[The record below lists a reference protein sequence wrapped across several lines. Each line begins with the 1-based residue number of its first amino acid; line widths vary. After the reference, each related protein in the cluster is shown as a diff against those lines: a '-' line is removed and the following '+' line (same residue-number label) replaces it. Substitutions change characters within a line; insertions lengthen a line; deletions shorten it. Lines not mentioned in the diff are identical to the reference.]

1 MRLFKKLDLFIFKAY
16 SLLFVGTFF
25 ICLFVFMMQFMWLHI
40 DKLIGK
46 GLSIDV
52 LAQFFFYAAL
62 TLVPMSLPL
71 AILLAS
77 LITFGNFGERFELL
91 SMKAAGI
98 SLIRI
103 FQPTALF
110 ALVLTAASFYFQ
122 NVTSPNATKQLAAL
136 LYSMKQ
142 KSPELEIPEGI
153 FYNEIK
159 GYNLFVEKKNKE
171 NGMLYGVMIYDN
183 SGSYDDTQIVLAD
196 SARLQST
203 ADKQHL
209 LLTLYRGERFQS
221 MKGSNAAL
229 KGSNTPYMRET
240 FIEEQDLIAFDG
252 GFNALD
258 ASLLSG
264 NAQTKNIIQIQRGID
279 SITVL
284 KDSVGRATYSE
295 AQLSFMNKRTS
306 VSKNDSAKIVAQT
319 ALPFDSLLAKLS
331 TEKLQTVI
339 QSAAYKG
346 ANANSN
352 YEFKRYNTNDMNKAL
367 RLHRVEFH
375 KKLTLS
381 LACIIFFF
389 IGAPLGAIIRKGG
402 LGVPVV
408 VSVVIFIFYYIINVS
423 GEKMAK
429 SGEWNIPFGMWL
441 SSMVLMPIGAFLTYK
456 ANKDSVVFN
465 MEAYQSFFRK
475 LFGLRESRHLA
486 RKEVVIDEPCYPEV
500 KEKLA
505 QLDDLCRT
513 YAESHKL
520 KRLPNYIGIFFRES
534 TDKEMDRICNL
545 LEDIVAEL
553 ANSRSSAVLDS
564 VNNLPVIQPQAHCRP
579 FAHKTLNKTAG
590 IIFPIGFVLF
600 FRIWRY
606 RIRLER
612 DLAGIRSTANRLQQI
627 IAQL

>member
-284 KDSVGRATYSE
+284 KDSVGRAAYSE

-306 VSKNDSAKIVAQT
+306 VSKNDSAQVVAQT

-331 TEKLQTVI
+331 TDKLQTVI

-513 YAESHKL
+513 YAESYKL

-590 IIFPIGFVLF
+590 IVFPIGFVLF

>member
-284 KDSVGRATYSE
+284 KDSVGRAAYSE

-306 VSKNDSAKIVAQT
+306 VSKNDSAQVVAQT

-520 KRLPNYIGIFFRES
+520 KRLPNYIEIFFRES

>member
-284 KDSVGRATYSE
+284 KDSVGRAAYSE

-306 VSKNDSAKIVAQT
+306 VSKNDSAQVVAQT

-606 RIRLER
+606 RIQLER

>member
-264 NAQTKNIIQIQRGID
+264 NAQTKNIIQIQWGID

-284 KDSVGRATYSE
+284 KDSVGRAAYSE

-306 VSKNDSAKIVAQT
+306 VSKNDSAQVVAQT

>member
-46 GLSIDV
+46 GLSMDV

-284 KDSVGRATYSE
+284 KDSVGRAAYSE

-306 VSKNDSAKIVAQT
+306 VSKNDSAQVVAQT
-319 ALPFDSLLAKLS
+319 PLPFDSLLAKLS

-465 MEAYQSFFRK
+465 MEAYQSLFRK

-590 IIFPIGFVLF
+590 IVFPIGFVLF

>member
-284 KDSVGRATYSE
+284 KDSVGRAAYSE

-306 VSKNDSAKIVAQT
+306 VSKNDSAQVVAQT

>member
-284 KDSVGRATYSE
+284 KDSVGRAAYSE

-306 VSKNDSAKIVAQT
+306 VSKNDSAQVVAQT

-520 KRLPNYIGIFFRES
+520 KHLPNYIEIFFRES

>member
-284 KDSVGRATYSE
+284 KDSVGRAAYSE

-306 VSKNDSAKIVAQT
+306 VSKNDSAKIVTQT

-331 TEKLQTVI
+331 TDKLQTVI

-520 KRLPNYIGIFFRES
+520 KRLPNYIEIFFRES

>member
-284 KDSVGRATYSE
+284 KDSVGRAAYSE

-306 VSKNDSAKIVAQT
+306 VSKNDSAQVVAQT

-520 KRLPNYIGIFFRES
+520 KRLPNYIEIFFRES

-606 RIRLER
+606 RIRLEC

>member
-306 VSKNDSAKIVAQT
+306 VSKNDSAQVVAQT

-331 TEKLQTVI
+331 TDKLQTVI

-520 KRLPNYIGIFFRES
+520 KRLPNYIEIFFRES

>member
-196 SARLQST
+196 SARLQSS

-221 MKGSNAAL
+221 MKGRSTAL
-229 KGSNTPYMRET
+229 RGSNTPYMRET
-240 FIEEQDLIAFDG
+240 FIEEKDLIAFDG

-284 KDSVGRATYSE
+284 KDSVGRAAYSE

-306 VSKNDSAKIVAQT
+306 VSKNDSAKIVAET
-319 ALPFDSLLAKLS
+319 TLPFDSLLAKLS

-505 QLDDLCRT
+505 QLDGLCRT

-520 KRLPNYIGIFFRES
+520 KRLPNYIGVFFRTN
-534 TDKEMDRICNL
+534 TDKEMDRICDI

-553 ANSRSSAVLDS
+553 ANSRSSAVLNS

-590 IIFPIGFVLF
+590 IVFPIGIILF

-612 DLAGIRSTANRLQQI
+612 DLAGISSTANRLQQI

>member
-306 VSKNDSAKIVAQT
+306 VSKNDSAQVVAQT

-520 KRLPNYIGIFFRES
+520 KRLPNYIEIFFRES

>member
-284 KDSVGRATYSE
+284 KDSVGRAAYSE

-306 VSKNDSAKIVAQT
+306 VSKNDSAQVVAQT

-606 RIRLER
+606 RIRLEC

>member
-284 KDSVGRATYSE
+284 KDSVGRAAYSE

-306 VSKNDSAKIVAQT
+306 VSKNDSAQVVAQT

-590 IIFPIGFVLF
+590 IVFPIGFVLF

>member
-284 KDSVGRATYSE
+284 KDSVGRAAYSE

-306 VSKNDSAKIVAQT
+306 VSKNDSAKIVTQT

-331 TEKLQTVI
+331 TDKLQTVI

-534 TDKEMDRICNL
+534 TDKEMDRICDL

>member
-284 KDSVGRATYSE
+284 KDSVGRAAYSE

-306 VSKNDSAKIVAQT
+306 VSKNDSAQVVAQT

-331 TEKLQTVI
+331 TDKLQTVI

>member
-306 VSKNDSAKIVAQT
+306 VSKNDSAQVVAQT

>member
-284 KDSVGRATYSE
+284 KDSVGRAAYSE

-306 VSKNDSAKIVAQT
+306 VSKNDSAKIVTQT

-520 KRLPNYIGIFFRES
+520 KRLPNYIEIFFRES

>member
-284 KDSVGRATYSE
+284 KDSVGRAAYSE

-306 VSKNDSAKIVAQT
+306 VSKNDSAQVVAQT

-513 YAESHKL
+513 YTESYKL

-590 IIFPIGFVLF
+590 IILPIGFVLF